1 MKILAINHFYLPDQA
16 ATSRMLADLCE
27 DLVTFGDEVTVI
39 ASQVGYLAGAPR
51 LASDEVIR
59 GVRVQRPW
67 TTGYGK
73 GSLIHRMADSISFI
87 AAAIGAAARQM
98 RPDVIL
104 TLTSPPLLGAGAAMV
119 AGARRIPLVLWM
131 QDAFPDAV
139 YETGHIDRYGLA
151 GTTLSAVMKWTLREC
166 SRIVALSEGMTDR
179 IERQGAPPNRLR
191 VVRNWADGRCV
202 QSIAHKENA
211 FRREHGLENA
221 FVVMYSGN
229 LGIAHNPVPFIQAAR
244 VLETEIPHLVFVFI
258 GDGVRR
264 KEAAE
269 LARGLQNVRFLPY
282 QPHERLTESLSA
294 ADVHL
299 ISLRDELEGLV
310 VPSKLYGALASGRPV
325 FYLGPEGCEVARTIR
340 EHRVGWAGSST
351 DAEGLIA
358 ALRKAANS
366 PSWCADTGARAR
378 QVLLT
383 HYDRPIAMRDWRA
396 VLEEAVAEGKT

>member
-151 GTTLSAVMKWTLREC
+151 GTTLSAVMKWTLRE
-166 SRIVALSEGMTDR
+166 
-179 IERQGAPPNRLR
+179 
-191 VVRNWADGRCV
+191 
-202 QSIAHKENA
+202 
-211 FRREHGLENA
+211 
-221 FVVMYSGN
+221 
-229 LGIAHNPVPFIQAAR
+229 
-244 VLETEIPHLVFVFI
+244 
-258 GDGVRR
+258 
-264 KEAAE
+264 
-269 LARGLQNVRFLPY
+269 
-282 QPHERLTESLSA
+282 
-294 ADVHL
+294 
-299 ISLRDELEGLV
+299 
-310 VPSKLYGALASGRPV
+310 
-325 FYLGPEGCEVARTIR
+325 
-340 EHRVGWAGSST
+340 
-351 DAEGLIA
+351 
-358 ALRKAANS
+358 
-366 PSWCADTGARAR
+366 
-378 QVLLT
+378 
-383 HYDRPIAMRDWRA
+383 
-396 VLEEAVAEGKT
+396 